1 MRDMDK
7 KEFQVKMMFYIMAK
21 GFEEIAKVDEEFQE
35 DLEDIEGIVQW
46 NIGNIRAYLKFDE
59 GKYSFEMDA
68 EADDPDVTMILEDI
82 EFARRFFS
90 GEEDGTSAYMS
101 GDLKI
106 EGNLQLTM
114 TYGSLAEYLGDYLK
128 FLRPEE

>member
-1 MRDMDK
+1 MDK

-35 DLEDIEGIVQW
+35 DLEDIDGIVQW

-82 EFARRFFS
+82 DFAGRFFS
-90 GEEDGTSAYMS
+90 GEEDATAAYMS

>member
-1 MRDMDK
+1 MDK
-7 KEFQVKMMFYIMAK
+7 NEFQVKLMFYIMAK
-21 GFEEIAKVDEEFQE
+21 GYEEIAKVDEEFQE
-35 DLEDIEGIVQW
+35 DLEDIDGIVQW
-46 NIGNIRAYLKFDE
+46 NIGNIRAYLKFEE
-59 GKYSFEMDA
+59 GKYSFVMDE

-82 EFARRFFS
+82 EFARQFFS
-90 GEEDGTSAYMS
+90 GEVDGTSAYMS

>member
-1 MRDMDK
+1 MDK

-21 GFEEIAKVDEEFQE
+21 GFEEIAKIDEEFQE

-59 GKYSFEMDA
+59 GKYSFVMDA
-68 EADDPDVTMILEDI
+68 EAEDPDVTMILEDI
-82 EFARRFFS
+82 EFAQRFFS

-128 FLRPEE
+128 FLKPEE

>member
-35 DLEDIEGIVQW
+35 DLEDIEGTVQW
-46 NIGNIRAYLKFDE
+46 NIGNIRAYLAFEE

-68 EADDPDVTMILEDI
+68 EAEDPDVTMILEDI
-82 EFARRFFS
+82 EFARQFFS
-90 GEEDGTSAYMS
+90 GEVDGTSAYMS

>member
-1 MRDMDK
+1 MDK

-35 DLEDIEGIVQW
+35 DLEDIDGIVQW
-46 NIGNIRAYLKFDE
+46 NIGDIRAYLKFDE
-59 GKYSFEMDA
+59 GKYSFEMDK

-82 EFARRFFS
+82 DFAGRFFC

-114 TYGSLAEYLGDYLK
+114 TYGSLAEYL
-128 FLRPEE
+128 

>member
-82 EFARRFFS
+82 EFARQFFS
-90 GEEDGTSAYMS
+90 GEVDGTSAYMS

-106 EGNLQLTM
+106 EGNLQLSM

>member
-1 MRDMDK
+1 MDK

-21 GFEEIAKVDEEFQE
+21 GFEEIAKIDEEFQE

-59 GKYSFEMDA
+59 GKYSFVMDA

-82 EFARRFFS
+82 DFAGRFFS
-90 GEEDGTSAYMS
+90 GEEDGTAAYMS
-101 GDLKI
+101 GDLQI

>member
-1 MRDMDK
+1 MDK

-35 DLEDIEGIVQW
+35 DLEDIDGIVQW

-59 GKYSFEMDA
+59 GKYSFEMDK

-82 EFARRFFS
+82 DFARKFFN
-90 GEEDGTSAYMS
+90 GEEDGTAAYMS

>member
-1 MRDMDK
+1 MDK

-21 GFEEIAKVDEEFQE
+21 GFEEIAKIDEEFQE
-35 DLEDIEGIVQW
+35 DLEDIEGVVQW

-82 EFARRFFS
+82 DFAQRFFS

>member
-1 MRDMDK
+1 MDK

-21 GFEEIAKVDEEFQE
+21 GFEEIAKIDEEFQE

-46 NIGNIRAYLKFDE
+46 NIGNIRAYLKFEE

-82 EFARRFFS
+82 EFARQFFS
-90 GEEDGTSAYMS
+90 GEVDGTSAYMS

>member
-1 MRDMDK
+1 MDK

-46 NIGNIRAYLKFDE
+46 NIGNIRAYLKFEE
-59 GKYSFEMDA
+59 GKYTFEMDA